1 VPVLNLNKDVVKK
14 ILLIVTVTLLLYFG
28 LNHFDTVT
36 EAFNALVEVLSPFL
50 LGLCFAFVIN
60 VLMRPLEKLWDKG
73 SGKSRRRWPAG
84 LRRPVCMLLSILV
97 MLGVVFIVVFM
108 LIPQIEQTVGRI
120 ANVFPDYMTTVE
132 LWWNNLRA
140 TLESYSISLPAMN
153 MNISDL
159 AQKLGQLLSER
170 GNAFLNTTVGITTS
184 IFKVL
189 FNIVLGLI
197 FSIYVLSQ
205 KEKLAG
211 QCRRVIRAYLPARR
225 VDRFLEI
232 CQLVNSTFTK
242 FVTGQ
247 LTEAVIIGCL
257 CFLGM
262 TVLRLPYA
270 PMISVLIGFTALI
283 PVYGSFI
290 GTGLGAFFI
299 LMDTPVKA
307 VWFVGFIIVLQQ
319 LEGNLIYPKVVGKSV
334 GLPGIWVL
342 TAVTIG
348 GSVFGFL
355 GMLISVPVCSVLY
368 SLLRQ
373 SVHHRLDTAPSA
385 QKPTPPENNGK

>member
-1 VPVLNLNKDVVKK
+1 VPDLNLNKDAVKK
-14 ILLIVTVTLLLYFG
+14 ILLIAAVTLLLYFG
-28 LNHFDTVT
+28 LSHFGAVQS
-36 EAFNALVEVLSPFL
+36 AFNGLVSVLSPFL

-60 VLMRPLEKLWDKG
+60 VLMHPMEKQWDRW
-73 SGKSRRRWPAG
+73 SARSRKKWPAG
-84 LRRPVCMLLSILV
+84 PRRPVCMLLSIVL

-108 LIPQIEQTVGRI
+108 LIPQIEQTVGRVVS
-120 ANVFPDYMTTVE
+120 VFPDYMTNIE
-132 LWWNNLRA
+132 QWWNGLRT

-159 AQKLGQLLSER
+159 AQRLTQILSER

-189 FNIVLGLI
+189 FNIVLGII

-205 KEKLAG
+205 KEKLAS
-211 QCRRVIRAYLPARR
+211 QSKRVLRAYLPARR

-232 CQLVNSTFTK
+232 CSLVNATFTE

-247 LTEAVIIGCL
+247 LMEAVIIGCL

-270 PMISVLIGFTALI
+270 PMIAVLVGFTALI
-283 PVYGSFI
+283 PMYGSFI

-299 LMDTPVKA
+299 LMDTPIKA
-307 VWFVGFIIVLQQ
+307 VWFVLFIIVLQQ
-319 LEGNLIYPKVVGKSV
+319 LEGNLIYPRVVGKSV

-342 TAVTIG
+342 VAVTVG

-355 GMLISVPVCSVLY
+355 GMLISVPACSVLY
-368 SLLRQ
+368 SLLRE
-373 SVHHRLDTAPSA
+373 SVHRRLDGPASA
-385 QKPTPPENNGK
+385 KAEHNGK